1 MDRAQIEIPGGLRD
15 VATVLDGP
23 LARSASAEALVGR
36 GRRYTY
42 VELDGAVNAAS
53 AALRFLGVEP
63 GDRVAACAANDA
75 DLVIAF
81 LAAQRLGAVWL
92 GVNRA
97 LAAPEKLYQLQDSG
111 ACVCLAD
118 RATEAQLAAHRQ
130 AAPLLRHV
138 IDIEPADESNEWRR
152 LMQAHAGA
160 PRPSGPV
167 DPHAPAAIAYTSGT
181 TGRPKGAV
189 HSQHNM
195 MVVAA
200 AGLAGL
206 RGDQW
211 REPLRV
217 GVYLPLTTVN
227 LLVLD
232 VLTALAAGGACVSI
246 DRTDAAGVAEWI
258 AAESVQAM
266 SSAPATIFDLIN
278 RDDIA
283 PTQLASLRFVACG
296 GAMISVELIAG
307 FAGKF
312 GRPMYPAYGLTE
324 APSSV
329 AGHMPGRPCAPGSC
343 GLPFGHLEIAV
354 LDPDL
359 NELPLGEVGELCVRA
374 TDAGAWAGVYTP
386 MLGYWSRPAET
397 EETLRGGWLHTGD
410 VAAMDTDGNIFL
422 KDRLKELIIRGGAN
436 IYPAEIERVLRLDP
450 RVRDAAV
457 VGAPDE
463 RLGERVVA
471 HVELVPGV
479 AADDALQE
487 DLRRL
492 CQQELA
498 RYKTPDVWTF
508 VDAMPRN
515 AMNKIVKARLKSA

>member
-1 MDRAQIEIPGGLRD
+1 MDRAQIRIPGGLRD

-23 LARSASAEALVGR
+23 LARAPGAEALVGR
-36 GRRYTY
+36 ARRYTY
-42 VELDGAVNAAS
+42 AQLDKAVNAAS
-53 AALRFLGVEP
+53 AALRSLGAGT
-63 GDRVAACAANDA
+63 GDRIAAASANAA

-81 LAAQRLGAVWL
+81 LATQRLGAIWL
-92 GVNRA
+92 GVNKA
-97 LAAPEKLYQLQDSG
+97 LAAPEKLYQLQDSE

-118 RATEAQLAAHRQ
+118 RTTAAQLAEHRS
-130 AAPLLRHV
+130 AAPSLRHV
-138 IDIEPADESNEWRR
+138 IDIEPADEANEWRA
-152 LMQAHAGA
+152 LIDAHAGA
-160 PRPSGPV
+160 PRPPGDV

-211 REPLRV
+211 REPLRI

-232 VLTALAAGGACVSI
+232 VLTALASGGACI
-246 DRTDAAGVAEWI
+246 CMDRSDAGGVADWI
-258 AAESVQAM
+258 QAESVQAM
-266 SSAPATIFDLIN
+266 SSAPATIFDLIH

-283 PTQLASLRFVACG
+283 PGQLASLRFVACG
-296 GAMISVELIAG
+296 GAMISDELMAG
-307 FAGKF
+307 FARKF
-312 GRPMYPAYGLTE
+312 ERPMYPAYGLTE

-329 AGHMPGRPCAPGSC
+329 AGHMPGRSCALGSC
-343 GLPFGHLEIAV
+343 GLPFGHLKLAV

-359 NELPLGEVGELCVRA
+359 REVPSGEVGELCVRA
-374 TDAGAWAGVYTP
+374 TQAGAWTGVYTP
-386 MLGYWSRPAET
+386 MLGYWNRTVDT
-397 EETLRGGWLHTGD
+397 EEALRGGWLHTGD
-410 VAAMDTDGNIFL
+410 AAAMDGAGNIFL

-436 IYPAEIERVLRLDP
+436 VYPAEIERVLRLDA

-457 VGAPDE
+457 TGAPDE

-471 HVELVPGV
+471 YVELAPDI
-479 AADDALQE
+479 AADDGLQE

-492 CQQELA
+492 CQRELA
-498 RYKTPDVWTF
+498 RYKTPDVWKF
-508 VDAMPRN
+508 VGEMPRN
-515 AMNKIVKARLKSA
+515 AMNKIVKEKLRGV